1 MDASPA
7 FGQRPLLGVPFLT
20 IPRVAA
26 VSYFLITVTLILYP
40 RATAAMVVVCAIMG
54 LAAYPIRN
62 ESLRDAARGNPVLWS
77 VLAFAGLAA
86 LSATWTLG
94 NPADAV
100 VKALLA
106 VLIAVATAVACRSLW
121 RDPPAAL
128 SAVNAGILAAVVLGC
143 AFIVIELLT
152 NQWLMRRLFEIF
164 PSLTAGYEK
173 HLRYRD
179 GQLAW
184 LSETNSNRR
193 SGIVC
198 LLFWPALLAAGL
210 IEARRARWLVRGA
223 LCGLMAVILVFTE
236 HQSSQLSAL
245 AGGVV
250 LVLASYAPRAGRALA
265 IAGWCVAVL
274 LIVPLAGTAFQAG
287 LHQKPWMFS
296 TAAQRVVIWGF
307 TSQQVTERPLLG
319 VGADATPTVD
329 ARRVTEEIEKIPVS
343 RSDPYGFRTSRHA
356 HNVYLQVWYEL
367 GAVGALLFLAIGL
380 TLVRAIGGL
389 SARLQPYGLAL
400 FAASAGMIATSYGLW
415 QAWFQAAIAF
425 AVIAFVAAAARDA
438 QRT

>member
-7 FGQRPLLGVPFLT
+7 LGQRPLLGVPFLT

-26 VSYFLITVTLILYP
+26 TSYFLITATLILYP

-62 ESLRDAARGNPVLWS
+62 EPLRDAVRGNPMLWS
-77 VLAFAGLAA
+77 ALAFGALAA
-86 LSATWTLG
+86 LSAAWTQGDPGDSL
-94 NPADAV
+94 
-100 VKALLA
+100 VKALL
-106 VLIAVATAVACRSLW
+106 LILIGVATAVACRSLW
-121 RDPPAAL
+121 RDRPTAL
-128 SAVNAGILAAVVLGC
+128 AAVNAGLIAAVVLGS
-143 AFIVIELLT
+143 AFIVVELLT
-152 NQWLMRRLFEIF
+152 NQWLTRRLFEIF

-184 LSETNSNRR
+184 LSETNANRR
-193 SGIVC
+193 SGIAC

-210 IEARRARWLVRGA
+210 IEAPRVRWLVRGA

-236 HQSSQLSAL
+236 HQSSQLAAL
-245 AGGVV
+245 AGAIV
-250 LVLASYAPRAGRALA
+250 LA
-265 IAGWCVAVL
+265 IASFTPRAARALVMVGWCVAVL
-274 LIVPLAGTAFQAG
+274 LIVPLAGLAFNAG

-307 TSQQVTERPLLG
+307 TARQVADRPLLG
-319 VGADATPTVD
+319 VGADATPTLD
-329 ARRVTEEIEKIPVS
+329 ERRLKQEIEKIAVS
-343 RSDPYGFRTSRHA
+343 HGDAYGFRTSRHA

-367 GAVGALLFLAIGL
+367 GAVGAFLFLTIGL
-380 TLVRAIGGL
+380 TVLHAVGQL

-400 FAASAGMIATSYGLW
+400 FAATASMIATSYGLW
-415 QAWFQAAIAF
+415 QAWFQGAIAF
-425 AVIAFVAAAARDA
+425 AMIAFVAAAARYGR
-438 QRT
+438 QK